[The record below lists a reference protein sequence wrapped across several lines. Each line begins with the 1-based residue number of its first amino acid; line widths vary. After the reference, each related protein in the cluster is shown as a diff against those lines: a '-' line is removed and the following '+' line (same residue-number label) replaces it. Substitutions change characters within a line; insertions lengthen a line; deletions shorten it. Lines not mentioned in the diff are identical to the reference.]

1 MPLDKPRNIRCYRA
15 GWSVSI
21 ITRIDHQ
28 LTAPL
33 LLCSGFDYHF
43 NAIQN
48 EHDELF
54 NAYKNMFEVVLSQS
68 RVLRHTINSYFPIF
82 ERYFVRIVLGL
93 AICR

>member
-1 MPLDKPRNIRCYRA
+1 MLLDKPRNIRCYGT

-33 LLCSGFDYHF
+33 VLCSGFDYRF
-43 NAIQN
+43 NAIEN
-48 EHDELF
+48 EHNELF
-54 NAYKNMFEVVLSQS
+54 TAYKNMFEVVLSPS

-93 AICR
+93 VICR